1 MAYKGTK
8 VTEAQLRRVCRM
20 YFKDINAA
28 KALGIDRSYFAKLC
42 AKLNIEKPSERKKR
56 LLSKDIFEE

>member
-1 MAYKGTK
+1 MSYQGTK

-20 YFKDINAA
+20 YFKDISAA
-28 KALGIDRSYFAKLC
+28 KALGIDRSYFATLC

-56 LLSKDIFEE
+56 LSENLFEE

>member
-1 MAYKGTK
+1 MSYQGTK

-20 YFKDINAA
+20 YFKDVNAA

-56 LLSKDIFEE
+56 LSEDLFEE

>member
-20 YFKDINAA
+20 HFKDISAA
-28 KALGIDRSYFAKLC
+28 KALGIDRSYFATLC

-56 LLSKDIFEE
+56 LSEDLFEK

>member
-1 MAYKGTK
+1 MSYQGTK

-28 KALGIDRSYFAKLC
+28 KALGIDRSYFATLC

-56 LLSKDIFEE
+56 LSENLFEE

>member
-1 MAYKGTK
+1 MSYQGTK

-20 YFKDINAA
+20 YFKDVNAA
-28 KALGIDRSYFAKLC
+28 KALDIDRSYFAKLC

-56 LLSKDIFEE
+56 LSEDLFEE

>member
-1 MAYKGTK
+1 MSYQGTK
-8 VTEAQLRRVCRM
+8 VTEGQLQRVCRM
-20 YFKDINAA
+20 YFTDVNAA

-56 LLSKDIFEE
+56 LSEDLF

>member
-1 MAYKGTK
+1 MSYQGTK

-20 YFKDINAA
+20 YFKDVNAA

-56 LLSKDIFEE
+56 LSEDLF